1 MDFHFNLTIARK
13 SSQSLEKGPKIFDI
27 YVIFKSEYLHL
38 CLDQGIL
45 FHTSNQ
51 LFPVAYSLI
60 YLKTTE
66 IS

>member
-1 MDFHFNLTIARK
+1 M
-13 SSQSLEKGPKIFDI
+13 
-27 YVIFKSEYLHL
+27 IFKGEYLHL

-51 LFPVAYSLI
+51 LLPVAYSLI